1 MPSPLFLLRHP
12 ANTLSPALFSPD
24 ELTSSVFAI
33 RLSADSSSP
42 LQSLP
47 TIQSGDTSRFV
58 IGQKVTYRE
67 LLELAIEAG
76 KVITL

>member
-12 ANTLSPALFSPD
+12 ANILSPALFSPD
-24 ELTSSVFAI
+24 DSTASVFAVEV
-33 RLSADSSSP
+33 STNSSFP
-42 LQSLP
+42 VQSLP
-47 TIQSGDTSRFV
+47 TIQSGDPSRFV